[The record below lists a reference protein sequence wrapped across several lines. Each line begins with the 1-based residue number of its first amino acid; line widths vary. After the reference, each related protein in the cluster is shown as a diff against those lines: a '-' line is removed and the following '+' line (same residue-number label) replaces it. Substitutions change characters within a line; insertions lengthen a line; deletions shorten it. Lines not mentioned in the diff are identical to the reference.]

1 MSSLFIAKQKRSSP
15 ERAGLGLGLG
25 MLAIACFSVTLP
37 VTRIGVTQIDPTVF
51 GLGRSLLVLIPA
63 LLTLWW
69 LRLPLPNRTQMKGLI
84 IVALG
89 VVIGFPWLSA
99 LAMESVSGAQAGI
112 IVAVLPLFTAVAG
125 AVLARQRPS
134 LGFWLVGLLGSV
146 LVLWFVWDESRG
158 GISQGD
164 LILLLASMFCAVG
177 YAAGGQLAK
186 EIGSIAV
193 ICWALVLSAPISV
206 LILVSMSPEQNVDV
220 SWQVWASFIYVALV
234 SQWLAF
240 MFWYQ
245 GLALGGVVR
254 VSQVQLLQPFLT
266 LCVSAWLLN
275 EVINSVMI
283 WFALAVVATVAVG
296 RKMPIRES

>member
-1 MSSLFIAKQKRSSP
+1 MPSLSVAEHKTGSQ
-15 ERAGLGLGLG
+15 EWLGLGLG
-25 MLAIACFSVTLP
+25 VLAIACFSVTLP
-37 VTRIGVTQIDPTVF
+37 VTRIGVAQMDSTVF
-51 GLGRSLLVLIPA
+51 GLGRSLLVFFPA

-69 LRLPLPNRTQMKGLI
+69 LRLPLPNLRQLKSLI
-84 IVALG
+84 VVALG

-134 LGFWLVGLLGSV
+134 IGFWLMGLLGST
-146 LVLWFVWDESRG
+146 LVLWFVWDGKSG
-158 GISQGD
+158 GFSQGD
-164 LILLLASMFCAVG
+164 LVLLLASVFCAIG

-193 ICWALVLSAPISV
+193 ISWALILSAPFSL
-206 LILVSMSPEQNVDV
+206 LILVWITPEQSFDFT
-220 SWQVWASFIYVALV
+220 WQVWASFIYVALV

-275 EVINSVMI
+275 EIISSEII
-283 WFALAVVATVAVG
+283 WFALAVVLTVAVG
-296 RKMPIRES
+296 RKMQVR